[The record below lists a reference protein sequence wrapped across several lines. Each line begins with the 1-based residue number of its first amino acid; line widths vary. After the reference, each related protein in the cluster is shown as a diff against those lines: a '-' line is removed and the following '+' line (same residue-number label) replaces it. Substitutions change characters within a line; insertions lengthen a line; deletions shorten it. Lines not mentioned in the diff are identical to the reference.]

1 VVQVAD
7 KKSFVLYTEY
17 EENLEELPDEELGQ
31 LFRAIFS
38 YVNRGVV
45 PELSAS
51 CRMAFSFIRKDL
63 DRNQAKYEE
72 TCRRRAEAGV
82 KSGEAR
88 RAKAKRAEQTGT
100 NQTNVH
106 FVQQAG
112 TNRTDNDNVNENENV
127 NDNDNG
133 NGNENVNGNVGY
145 KPHTAGSNPFHALL
159 TNGRV

>member
-1 VVQVAD
+1 MAD

-51 CRMAFSFIRKDL
+51 TKMAFSFIRKDL

-72 TCRRRAEAGV
+72 TCRRRAEAGI

-88 RAKAKRAEQTGT
+88 RAKAKLAEQDGT
-100 NQTNVH
+100 KRTNVQ
-106 FVQQAG
+106 FVQQDG
-112 TNRTDNDNVNENENV
+112 TKRTDNENVNENVNVNDNVNGNGNV
-127 NDNDNG
+127 NDAHRPQLAG
-133 NGNENVNGNVGY
+133 N
-145 KPHTAGSNPFHALL
+145 NPFLGLL
-159 TNGRV
+159 IGERA

>member
-1 VVQVAD
+1 MAD

-17 EENLEELPDEELGQ
+17 EENLEELPDAELGQ

-51 CRMAFSFIRKDL
+51 TKMAFSFIRKDL

-72 TCRRRAEAGV
+72 ICRKRREAGS
-82 KSGEAR
+82 KGGRPPKANADGENQT
-88 RAKAKRAEQTGT
+88 KAKKPNGFSG
-100 NQTNVH
+100 NQTK
-106 FVQQAG
+106 AKKP
-112 TNRTDNDNVNENENV
+112 DNDNVNVNENV

-133 NGNENVNGNVGY
+133 NGNVNGNEGY
-145 KPHTAGSNPFHALL
+145 RPQRAGTNPFLGLL
-159 TNGRV
+159 MDERV

>member
-1 VVQVAD
+1 MAE

-51 CRMAFSFIRKDL
+51 TRMAFSFIRKDL

-72 TCRRRAEAGV
+72 TCRRRAEAGI

-88 RAKAKRAEQTGT
+88 RAKAKSAEQAGT
-100 NQTNVH
+100 KRTSVQ
-106 FVQQAG
+106 FVQQNEQAG
-112 TNRTDNDNVNENENV
+112 TKRTDNDNVNENVNV
-127 NDNDNG
+127 NDNVNG
-133 NGNENVNGNVGY
+133 NGNENVPY
-145 KPHTAGSNPFHALL
+145 RPRQAGTNPFLGIL
-159 TNGRV
+159 MDERT

>member
-1 VVQVAD
+1 MAD

-45 PELSAS
+45 PELSPS
-51 CRMAFSFIRKDL
+51 TKMAFSFIRKDL

-72 TCRRRAEAGV
+72 ICRKRREAGS
-82 KSGEAR
+82 KGGRPPKANADGENQT
-88 RAKAKRAEQTGT
+88 KAKKANGFSE
-100 NQTNVH
+100 NQTKAKKPDN
-106 FVQQAG
+106 
-112 TNRTDNDNVNENENV
+112 DNDNVNENENV

-133 NGNENVNGNVGY
+133 NGNVNGNEGY
-145 KPHTAGSNPFHALL
+145 RPQGAGNNPFIRLL
-159 TNGRV
+159 TDERV